1 MTAHV
6 LRNRCALFIRDVDSP
21 PVTQLTPGAPSRTAP
36 SSVGHPRPGR
46 LRRPLRRQ
54 RQCARTRPPA
64 TPYEGEA
71 HCEQRSYALPYRCVY
86 GTARVG
92 ARPVPSGAQQ
102 NPPPRPPEAPR
113 GVPAAR
119 SPPGLAPPGCSR
131 SVQARPGRSRARPAL
146 PVPERRRPRGVS
158 PEICRHPRRQ
168 PLASALR
175 LAAAPRLPAAA
186 PTPLG
191 LPPAHRPL
199 APEGAPSGPLG
210 APAARGSL
218 QGTALPC
225 SVPPP
230 PRSRGPRRHLRSSPA
245 PHSPLPGPAA
255 RLPAATTAC
264 PPPSTQPI
272 LSLGANERQP
282 ISGQGE
288 EEKTHSDRGARV
300 TGASLPPTEGGAG
313 LPAIAAS
320 QEGRKAPPVR
330 QGPAPCGEAPPSRP
344 EAPC

>member
-1 MTAHV
+1 V
-6 LRNRCALFIRDVDSP
+6 LGRGPSLP
-21 PVTQLTPGAPSRTAP
+21 EPSRTP
-36 SSVGHPRPGR
+36 LPGPPK
-46 LRRPLRRQ
+46 RRGACQQL
-54 RQCARTRPPA
+54 A
-64 TPYEGEA
+64 
-71 HCEQRSYALPYRCVY
+71 
-86 GTARVG
+86 
-92 ARPVPSGAQQ
+92 ARPDW
-102 NPPPRPPEAPR
+102 PRLA
-113 GVPAAR
+113 VLAR
-119 SPPGLAPPGCSR
+119 SRHGPVAAGLGPHCPFPRDAGPGASARRSADILAG
-131 SVQARPGRSRARPAL
+131 
-146 PVPERRRPRGVS
+146 
-158 PEICRHPRRQ
+158 